1 MTDIIY
7 IQTGSSDMCLF
18 EIQGIKSVIVIHMRL
33 QDRKAIR
40 MSGHFAEKKLQGG
53 RSLAA

>member
-1 MTDIIY
+1 
-7 IQTGSSDMCLF
+7 
-18 EIQGIKSVIVIHMRL
+18 VRL